1 MNRLSP
7 ALILLAVACGPKG
20 PVPPAIEPS
29 ALAAPPEAPPLTSPA
44 PVPPVPSPG
53 LQLVETFPV
62 ETTLDDPD
70 IPEAHVVWADLFAGA
85 KRRIDL
91 EQFYVSPRP
100 DGPGRL
106 QPLITALEDAAARG
120 VAVRILSDAKFAKTY
135 PDTLAALGAIEGIE
149 VRLYDMKPVRGGV
162 QHSKFFRV
170 DDTVYLGSQNF
181 DWRSL
186 EHIHELGVVVR
197 EPRAAADIG
206 AVFEQDWAIAS
217 GGPVPPTAEPAADE
231 DGPSPTPYRG
241 GTVHMEAVA
250 SPGDL
255 LPPGVDWD
263 LPHLL
268 DAILGAEERVRVQLL
283 SHAVMGYDKQEWRD
297 LDQALRDAA
306 ARGVEVQLM
315 VSDWSKKGHKL
326 EALQQLARVDGV
338 TVKFVVIPDWSGGF
352 VEFSRTIHSKYM
364 TVDADWSWVGTSNWS
379 RDYFHSSR
387 NVGVVVDGALF
398 AEDLDRVF
406 SRIWESEYAEVV
418 DPEGTYT
425 PRKVR

>member
-1 MNRLSP
+1 
-7 ALILLAVACGPKG
+7 
-20 PVPPAIEPS
+20 
-29 ALAAPPEAPPLTSPA
+29 
-44 PVPPVPSPG
+44 
-53 LQLVETFPV
+53 V

-70 IPEAHVVWADLFAGA
+70 IPAAHEVWAELFAGA
-85 KRRIDL
+85 KTRIDL

-100 DGPGRL
+100 DGPDRL
-106 QPLITALEDAAARG
+106 QPLLAALEEAAARG

-135 PDTLAALGAIEGIE
+135 PDTLETLGAVDGIE

-170 DDTVYLGSQNF
+170 DDTVWLGSQNF

-186 EHIHELGVVVR
+186 EHIHELGVTVR
-197 EPRAAADIG
+197 EPRAAADLG
-206 AVFEQDWAIAS
+206 AVFEQDWAIA
-217 GGPVPPTAEPAADE
+217 GGAEPPPRGEPAVDE
-231 DGPSPTPYRG
+231 DGPTPTPYRG
-241 GTVHMEAVA
+241 GTVKVEAVA

-263 LPHLL
+263 LPHLVS
-268 DAILGAEERVRVQLL
+268 AIEGAQSRVRVQLL
-283 SHAVMGYDKQEWRD
+283 SHAVVGYDKQSWPV

-306 ARGVEVQLM
+306 ARGVQVELL

-326 EALQQLARVDGV
+326 AVAQDLARVEGV
-338 TVKFVVIPDWSGGF
+338 TVKFVVIPEWSGGF
-352 VEFSRTIHSKYM
+352 VDFSRTIHSKYM
-364 TVDADWSWVGTSNWS
+364 TVDGGWSWVGTSNWS

-387 NVGVVVDGALF
+387 NVGVVVEGALF

-406 SRIWESEYAEVV
+406 QRIWDSEYAETV
-418 DPEGTYT
+418 DPDATYE

>member
-1 MNRLSP
+1 MSRLS
-7 ALILLAVACGPKG
+7 LSLLALVMACGPKAQ
-20 PVPPAIEPS
+20 PAPAAE
-29 ALAAPPEAPPLTSPA
+29 AAVEAAPAPP
-44 PVPPVPSPG
+44 PPPPIQMKPG
-53 LQLVETFPV
+53 LQLVETVPV
-62 ETTLDDPD
+62 ETTLDDPH
-70 IPEAHVVWADLFAGA
+70 IPEAHEVWAELFAGA
-85 KRRIDL
+85 KTRIDL

-100 DGPGRL
+100 DAPGRL
-106 QPLITALEDAAARG
+106 QPLLGALEDAAARG
-120 VAVRILSDAKFAKTY
+120 VAVRILADAKFAKTY
-135 PDTLAALGAIEGIE
+135 PDTLAALGAVEGIE

-170 DDTVYLGSQNF
+170 DDAVYLGSQNF

-186 EHIHELGVVVR
+186 EHIHELGVTVR
-197 EPRAAADIG
+197 EPRAAADLG
-206 AVFEQDWAIAS
+206 AVFEQDWAIA
-217 GGPVPPTAEPAADE
+217 GGAEVPPRGEPAADE
-231 DGPSPTPYRG
+231 DGPTPVPYRG
-241 GTVHMEAVA
+241 GMVKLEAVA

-268 DAILGAEERVRVQLL
+268 AAIEGADERVRVQLL
-283 SHAVMGYDKQEWRD
+283 NHAIVGYDKQSWPV

-306 ARGVEVQLM
+306 ARGVQVEMM

-326 EALQQLARVDGV
+326 DVAKDLARVEGI

-352 VEFSRTIHSKYM
+352 VDFSRTIHSKYM
-364 TVDADWSWVGTSNWS
+364 TVDGGWSWVGTSNWS

-387 NVGVVVDGALF
+387 NVGVVVEGALF

-406 SRIWESEYAEVV
+406 QRIWDSEYAETV
-418 DPEGTYT
+418 DPDGTYT